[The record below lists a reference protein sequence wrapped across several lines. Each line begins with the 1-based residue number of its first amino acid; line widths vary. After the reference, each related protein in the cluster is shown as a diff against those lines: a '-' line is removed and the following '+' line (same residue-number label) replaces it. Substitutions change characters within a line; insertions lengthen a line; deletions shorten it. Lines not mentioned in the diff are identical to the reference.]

1 MHPSIN
7 IYFSSNRII
16 FIPVCFCMTER
27 KKIIFQSKL
36 ICRCFWNKCQWAW
49 KRESARDHMK
59 SRPSAQRTHWPFV
72 LSYSAVRGGEARE
85 TAANQ
90 VVPWQLAENTTM
102 AYNSDKGSACSRTM
116 QKLWQPSKAEI
127 LLQMRAERARSAS
140 LEWGSVSAALCGLF
154 FFSLSVWKLSWAVQ
168 CFISSSLP
176 HIQSDD

>member
-1 MHPSIN
+1 
-7 IYFSSNRII
+7 
-16 FIPVCFCMTER
+16 MTER
-27 KKIIFQSKL
+27 KSFFKVSSFVDASGT
-36 ICRCFWNKCQWAW
+36 NVSEHG
-49 KRESARDHMK
+49 RERAREMEYHMK

-72 LSYSAVRGGEARE
+72 LSYSAVREGEARE

-116 QKLWQPSKAEI
+116 QKLWQSSKAES
-127 LLQMRAERARSAS
+127 LLQRRAERARSAS

-176 HIQSDD
+176 HIQSDDYFAILSFIFLNIFMKCATA